1 MGLLGSAGAAL
12 EGAALG
18 GAGKVTGGLL
28 GAVSGLTH
36 VPHHLKGAT
45 DGLTRG
51 FKKGAESVKGGMVHV
66 LGDLEHVDHVDVKK
80 HAAPPAAAPAAAGNE
95 RPNRG
100 HGREEPPRGA
110 DGAAPHEATRT
121 AGGRGGGSGGG
132 GGGAREAGAALHE
145 RGEKLETL
153 KSRVDGLAAES
164 EDFATMAHRLNMQA
178 RDGKC

>member
-110 DGAAPHEATRT
+110 DGAEATRT
-121 AGGRGGGSGGG
+121 VVVVVVGGG
-132 GGGAREAGAALHE
+132 GNGGREAAAALHE